1 MSRTWAFAAGL
12 SVSLPQLAAAAPV
25 FVEGVVQETTS
36 RWTEDG
42 DRIVTEATVQTPDG
56 PVVVSQLGGHV
67 DGLTMRQFPGPEP
80 LLPGMRVAIE
90 AHRAAD
96 LSQRVHTLV
105 DDVKVVAWPP
115 GYVRTGPTKA
125 GNYLY
130 WESGCVFV
138 RVDAAGTKQLP
149 GDTEF
154 EVVNAAIETWNAAA
168 QGCSYLEIV
177 LEDPKEM
184 EVGNDRVNLIKFRD
198 ATWCRPATTKDP
210 ARCYADSA
218 AGITT
223 AVYVD
228 DAESD
233 RDGAIVDADIEING
247 KNFAIADMGMS
258 LGTASCKADLLNTL
272 THELGHLL
280 GLEHPC
286 LTAGDPGRLDNL
298 GRPVPLCSQ
307 TNDPA
312 ITEATMF
319 NYQECEE
326 TKKATL
332 EAEDIAGLCGIYPK
346 SEDPGTCEAVSTK
359 GATCVGCSSGD
370 RPVPAMVLFAL
381 TAMLLGRRPRRYRR

>member
-1 MSRTWAFAAGL
+1 ML
-12 SVSLPQLAAAAPV
+12 VLPQVAAAAPV
-25 FVEGVVQETTS
+25 VVDGIVQETTS

-42 DRIVTEATVQTPDG
+42 DRIVTEATVLTPAG

-90 AHRAAD
+90 AHQAAD

-105 DDVKVVAWPP
+105 DTVKVMAWPP

-125 GNYLY
+125 GNYLF

-154 EVVNAAIETWNAAA
+154 AVVDAAIETWNTAAR
-168 QGCSYLEIV
+168 GCSYLEIIQ
-177 LEDPKEM
+177 EDPEER

-198 ATWCRPATTKDP
+198 ATWCRPATKKDP
-210 ARCYADSA
+210 PRCYADSA

-228 DAESD
+228 DADSP

-247 KNFAIADMGMS
+247 VNFAISHDNMS
-258 LGTASCKADLLNTL
+258 LGTAPCKADLGNTL
-272 THELGHLL
+272 THELGHLI

-286 LTAGDPGRLDNL
+286 LTAGDPGRFDNL
-298 GRPVPLCSQ
+298 GNPVPLCSQ
-307 TNDPA
+307 TDDPR
-312 ITEATMF
+312 IVESTMY
-319 NYQECEE
+319 NYQDCEE
-326 TKKATL
+326 TKKTTL
-332 EAEDIAGLCGIYPK
+332 EADDIAGICGIYPK
-346 SEDPGTCEAVSTK
+346 SEDPGSCEAVSD
-359 GATCVGCSSGD
+359 GRSTCVGCSTGG
-370 RPVPAMVLFAL
+370 RPVPALLLFLGTAL
-381 TAMLLGRRPRRYRR
+381 LLGRGPRRHRR

>member
-1 MSRTWAFAAGL
+1 L
-12 SVSLPQLAAAAPV
+12 VLVVPQVAAAAPV

-42 DRIVTEATVQTPDG
+42 DRIVTEATVVTPDG

-90 AHRAAD
+90 AHRDTD

-105 DDVKVVAWPP
+105 DSVKVMAWPP

-125 GNYLY
+125 GHYLY

-154 EVVNAAIETWNAAA
+154 PVIDAAIQTWNTAAE
-168 QGCSYLEIV
+168 GCSYMRIV
-177 LEDPKEM
+177 QDAPEER

-198 ATWCRPATTKDP
+198 ATWCRPATNKDP
-210 ARCYADSA
+210 ARCYADAA

-228 DAESD
+228 DADSP

-247 KNFAIADMGMS
+247 KNFAISHENMS
-258 LGTASCKADLLNTL
+258 LGTAPCKADLQNTL

-286 LTAGDPGRLDNL
+286 RTPGDPGRLDNT
-298 GRPVPLCSQ
+298 GAPVPLCSQ

-312 ITEATMF
+312 ITESTMY
-319 NYQECEE
+319 NYQDCEE
-326 TKKATL
+326 TKKTTL
-332 EAEDIAGLCGIYPK
+332 EADDIAGVCGIYPK
-346 SEDPGTCEAVSTK
+346 SEDPGSCEAVSSST
-359 GATCVGCSSGD
+359 ATCVGCSTSG
-370 RPVPAMVLFAL
+370 RPLP
-381 TAMLLGRRPRRYRR
+381 AMLLFVGTALLLARRPRRHRR